1 MLEPVARKQVLVQ
14 LDDELIGRLD
24 RLVGALD
31 TNRSDLIRRAVTAFL
46 RAADDARADT
56 DHVEAYLRIP
66 EDPGAFAG
74 LERAAYDVWPE
85 Y

>member
-1 MLEPVARKQVLVQ
+1 MLHSVARRQVLVQ
-14 LDDELIGRLD
+14 LDDVLIGRLD
-24 RLVGALD
+24 RLVEALD

-46 RAADDARADT
+46 RAADEARTDT

-66 EDPGAFAG
+66 EDPGEFAG
-74 LERAAYDVWPE
+74 LERAGYEAWPE

>member
-24 RLVGALD
+24 RLVGTLD

-46 RAADDARADT
+46 RAADEAKADA
-56 DHVEAYLRIP
+56 DHIEAYVRAP
-66 EDPGAFAG
+66 EDPAEFAG
-74 LERAAYDVWPE
+74 LERAGYDAWPE